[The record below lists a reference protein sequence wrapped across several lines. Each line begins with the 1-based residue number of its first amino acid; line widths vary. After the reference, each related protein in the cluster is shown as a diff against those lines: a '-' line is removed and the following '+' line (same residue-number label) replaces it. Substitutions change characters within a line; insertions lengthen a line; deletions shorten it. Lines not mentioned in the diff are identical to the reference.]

1 MARDRTRKQIRDGL
15 LDELLESCDGPEDV
29 LGKGGLIRQLTGRLV
44 ERVLDAELTD
54 HLGYDKHSSAGNG
67 SGNSRNGYRK
77 KTLRDDTGQMEI
89 EAPRDR
95 AGTFEP
101 HLIPKHTSRM
111 PSFDEK
117 VLSLYA
123 RGMSTREI
131 QGHLQE
137 LYGTEV
143 SPALISTV
151 TDAVVDDATAWQSRP
166 LHEVYP
172 IVYLDALVAKGREER
187 QVQNR
192 AVYTALGINMDG
204 EKEVL
209 GLWIART
216 EGAKFW
222 LTVLTEMKNRGVR
235 DIFICCVDGLSGF
248 PEAIEA
254 VFPKTT
260 VQLCI
265 VHMVRNSLKFVP
277 WKQRKTVAADLKTI
291 YRAATVEE
299 AEMNLDLFAET
310 WDESYPT
317 ISRSWR
323 AHWERIT
330 PFFAYP
336 DEIRKVIYT
345 TNAVESL
352 NYSLRRVL
360 KTRGSL
366 PSDQAIVKLL
376 YLAIQRAAKRWTRP
390 VQNWK
395 EALNRFAIMFGDR
408 MPVT

>member
-1 MARDRTRKQIRDGL
+1 MARDRTRKQIRDEI
-15 LDELLESCDGPEDV
+15 LDELLEGYDNPEDL
-29 LGKGGLIRQLTGRLV
+29 LGKDGLLNQLRGRLV

-54 HLGYDKHSSAGNG
+54 HLGYDKHDPDGYG
-67 SGNSRNGYRK
+67 TGNSRNGRRK

-89 EAPRDR
+89 EVPRDR

-101 HLIPKHTSRM
+101 KLVPKHTSRM

-117 VLSLYA
+117 VLSLYS

-131 QGHLQE
+131 QGHLEE
-137 LYGTEV
+137 LYSTEV
-143 SPALISTV
+143 SPALISRV
-151 TDAVVDDATAWQSRP
+151 TDAVVDDVTAWQNRS
-166 LHEVYP
+166 LHTVYP
-172 IVYLDALVAKGREER
+172 IVYLDALVAKGRKER

-192 AVYTALGINMDG
+192 AVYMALGINMDG

-209 GLWIART
+209 GLWIAQT

-222 LTVLTEMKNRGVR
+222 LGVMTELRNRGVQ
-235 DIFICCVDGLSGF
+235 DIFVCCVDGLKGF
-248 PEAIEA
+248 PEAIET
-254 VFPKTT
+254 VFPETT

-265 VHMVRNSLKFVP
+265 IHMVRNSLRYVP
-277 WKQRKTVAADLKTI
+277 WKQRKAVAADLKTI

-299 AEMNLDLFAET
+299 AEMNLDLFSET
-310 WDESYPT
+310 WDQSYPT

-323 AHWERIT
+323 ANWERLT

-336 DEIRKVIYT
+336 AEIRKVIYT

-360 KTRGSL
+360 KTRGSM
-366 PSDQAIVKLL
+366 PSDEAILKLL
-376 YLAIQRAAKRWTRP
+376 YLAIQRAAKKWTRP
-390 VQNWK
+390 IQNWK
-395 EALNRFAIMFGDR
+395 AALNRFAIMFEDR

>member
-1 MARDRTRKQIRDGL
+1 MARDRTRKQIRDEI
-15 LDELLESCDGPEDV
+15 LDELLEGYDNPEDL
-29 LGKGGLIRQLTGRLV
+29 LGKDGLLNQLRGRLV

-54 HLGYDKHSSAGNG
+54 HLGYDKHDPDGYG
-67 SGNSRNGYRK
+67 TGNSRNGRRK

-89 EAPRDR
+89 EVPRDR

-101 HLIPKHTSRM
+101 KLVPKHTSRM

-117 VLSLYA
+117 VLSLYS

-131 QGHLQE
+131 QGHLEE
-137 LYGTEV
+137 LYSTEV
-143 SPALISTV
+143 SPALISRV
-151 TDAVVDDATAWQSRP
+151 TDAVVDDVTAWQNRS
-166 LHEVYP
+166 LHTVYP
-172 IVYLDALVAKGREER
+172 IVYLDALVAKGRKER

-192 AVYTALGINMDG
+192 AVYMALGINMDG

-209 GLWIART
+209 GLWIAQT

-222 LTVLTEMKNRGVR
+222 LGVMTELRNRGVQ
-235 DIFICCVDGLSGF
+235 DIFVCCVDGLKGF
-248 PEAIEA
+248 PEAIET
-254 VFPKTT
+254 VFPETT

-265 VHMVRNSLKFVP
+265 VHMVRNSLRYVP
-277 WKQRKTVAADLKTI
+277 WKQRKAVAADLKTI

-299 AEMNLDLFAET
+299 AEMNLDLFSET
-310 WDESYPT
+310 WDQSYPT

-323 AHWERIT
+323 ANWERLT

-336 DEIRKVIYT
+336 AEIRKVIYT

-360 KTRGSL
+360 KTRGSM
-366 PSDQAIVKLL
+366 PSDEAILKLL
-376 YLAIQRAAKRWTRP
+376 YLAIQRAAKKWTRP
-390 VQNWK
+390 IQNWK
-395 EALNRFAIMFGDR
+395 AALNRFAIMFEDR

>member
-1 MARDRTRKQIRDGL
+1 MARDRTRKQIRDEI
-15 LDELLESCDGPEDV
+15 LDELLEGYDNPEDL
-29 LGKGGLIRQLTGRLV
+29 LGKDGLLNQLRGRLV

-54 HLGYDKHSSAGNG
+54 HLGYDKHDPNG
-67 SGNSRNGYRK
+67 HGTGNSRNGRRK
-77 KTLRDDTGQMEI
+77 KTLRDDAGQMEI
-89 EAPRDR
+89 EVPRDR
-95 AGTFEP
+95 TGTFEP
-101 HLIPKHTSRM
+101 QLVPKHTSRM

-117 VLSLYA
+117 VLSLYS

-131 QGHLQE
+131 QGHLEE
-137 LYGTEV
+137 LYSTEV
-143 SPALISTV
+143 SPALISRV
-151 TDAVVDDATAWQSRP
+151 TDAVVDDVTAWQNRS
-166 LHEVYP
+166 LHTVYP
-172 IVYLDALVAKGREER
+172 IVYLDALVAKGRKER

-192 AVYTALGINMDG
+192 AVYMALGINMDG

-209 GLWIART
+209 GLWIAQT

-222 LTVLTEMKNRGVR
+222 LGVMTELRNRGVQ
-235 DIFICCVDGLSGF
+235 DIFVCCVDGLKGF
-248 PEAIEA
+248 PEAIET
-254 VFPKTT
+254 VFPETSI
-260 VQLCI
+260 QLCI
-265 VHMVRNSLKFVP
+265 VHMVRNSLRYVP

-299 AEMNLDLFAET
+299 AEMNLDLFSET

-323 AHWERIT
+323 ANWERLI

-336 DEIRKVIYT
+336 AEIRKVIYT

-360 KTRGSL
+360 KTRGSM
-366 PSDQAIVKLL
+366 PSDEAILKLL
-376 YLAIQRAAKRWTRP
+376 YLAIQRAAKKWTRP
-390 VQNWK
+390 IQNWK
-395 EALNRFAIMFGDR
+395 AALNRFAIMFEDR

>member
-1 MARDRTRKQIRDGL
+1 MGMQLDQEKLKAMAAELAKDIKSEKDLGALTQQLIKMTVETAL
-15 LDELLESCDGPEDV
+15 NAELDE
-29 LGKGGLIRQLTGRLV
+29 
-44 ERVLDAELTD
+44 
-54 HLGYDKHSSAGNG
+54 HLGYEKHAPEGRG
-67 SGNSRNGYRK
+67 TGNSRNGYSAKRLK
-77 KTLRDDTGQMEI
+77 GQHGEVSI
-89 EAPRDR
+89 QAPRDR
-95 AGTFEP
+95 NGSFEP
-101 HLIPKHTSRM
+101 QFVRKGQSRLTQM
-111 PSFDEK
+111 DDQI
-117 VLSLYA
+117 LALYA
-123 RGMSTREI
+123 KGLSARDIVDAFKEMYDADISAT
-131 QGHLQE
+131 LVSKV
-137 LYGTEV
+137 TERV
-143 SPALISTV
+143 IEQV
-151 TDAVVDDATAWQSRP
+151 HEWQNRP
-166 LHEVYP
+166 LDPIYP
-172 IVYLDALVAKGREER
+172 IVYLDCIVLKIR
-187 QVQNR
+187 QDKRVINKSL
-192 AVYTALGINMDG
+192 YLALGINMEG
-204 EKEVL
+204 QKELL
-209 GLWIART
+209 GLWLAET

-222 LTVLTEMKNRGVR
+222 LTVLTEMKNRGVQ

-376 YLAIQRAAKRWTRP
+376 YLAIQRASKRWTRP

>member
-1 MARDRTRKQIRDGL
+1 
-15 LDELLESCDGPEDV
+15 
-29 LGKGGLIRQLTGRLV
+29 
-44 ERVLDAELTD
+44 
-54 HLGYDKHSSAGNG
+54 
-67 SGNSRNGYRK
+67 
-77 KTLRDDTGQMEI
+77 
-89 EAPRDR
+89 
-95 AGTFEP
+95 
-101 HLIPKHTSRM
+101 
-111 PSFDEK
+111 
-117 VLSLYA
+117 
-123 RGMSTREI
+123 
-131 QGHLQE
+131 
-137 LYGTEV
+137 
-143 SPALISTV
+143 
-151 TDAVVDDATAWQSRP
+151 
-166 LHEVYP
+166 
-172 IVYLDALVAKGREER
+172 
-187 QVQNR
+187 
-192 AVYTALGINMDG
+192 
-204 EKEVL
+204 
-209 GLWIART
+209 
-216 EGAKFW
+216 
-222 LTVLTEMKNRGVR
+222 LTELKNRGVQ

-248 PEAIEA
+248 PNAIET

-265 VHMVRNSLKFVP
+265 VHMVRNCLKYVP
-277 WKQRKTVAADLKTI
+277 WKQRKEVAADLKTI

-299 AEMNLDLFAET
+299 AEMNLELFAQT

-336 DEIRKVIYT
+336 NEIRKVIYT

-376 YLAIQRAAKRWTRP
+376 YLAIERASKTWTRP

>member
-1 MARDRTRKQIRDGL
+1 MDKV
-15 LDELLESCDGPEDV
+15 EL
-29 LGKGGLIRQLTGRLV
+29 RGRLV

-54 HLGYDKHSSAGNG
+54 HLGYDKHDPNG
-67 SGNSRNGYRK
+67 YGTGNSRNGRRK

-89 EAPRDR
+89 EVPRDR

-101 HLIPKHTSRM
+101 QLVPKHTSRM

-117 VLSLYA
+117 VLSLYS

-131 QGHLQE
+131 QGHLEE
-137 LYGTEV
+137 LYSTDV
-143 SPALISTV
+143 SPALISRV
-151 TDAVVDDATAWQSRP
+151 TDAVVDDVTAWQNRP
-166 LHEVYP
+166 LHTVYP
-172 IVYLDALVAKGREER
+172 IVYLDALVAKGRKER

-192 AVYTALGINMDG
+192 AVYMALGINMDG

-209 GLWIART
+209 GLWIAQT
-216 EGAKFW
+216 EGATFW
-222 LTVLTEMKNRGVR
+222 LGVMTELRNRGVQ
-235 DIFICCVDGLSGF
+235 DIFVCCVDGLKGF
-248 PEAIEA
+248 PEAIET
-254 VFPKTT
+254 VFPETT

-265 VHMVRNSLKFVP
+265 VHMVRNSLRYVP
-277 WKQRKTVAADLKTI
+277 WKQRKAVAADLKTI

-299 AEMNLDLFAET
+299 AEMNLDLFSET

-323 AHWERIT
+323 ANWERLI

-336 DEIRKVIYT
+336 AEIRKVIYT
-345 TNAVESL
+345 TNAIESL

-366 PSDQAIVKLL
+366 PSDEAILKLL
-376 YLAIQRAAKRWTRP
+376 YLAIQRAAKKWTRP

-395 EALNRFAIMFGDR
+395 AALNRFAIMFEDR